1 MRNSQT
7 VMNYSATNQE
17 IKTKILQG
25 LELAYERLLKT
36 KRANNGELVVVRDHK
51 IVRIKP

>member
-1 MRNSQT
+1 MSNTSTIEKERNL
-7 VMNYSATNQE
+7 
-17 IKTKILQG
+17 ILQG
-25 LELAYERLLKT
+25 LELAYEHLLKT